1 MGQLIA
7 SWSPIQGKSGVTTT
21 TAVLATLAAITKPYA
36 SLLINASNNPNVL
49 EKYVKDNKSNDAV
62 FSEGIAGLKR
72 LLNSNLLTPD
82 SLPDYADNIVYKK
95 LDLILGSK
103 LDEVQVTKL
112 LQNAINA
119 YEFVWVDL
127 KTGDNPTGKIILEQA
142 DLVLVHLPQS
152 LYDIENVLADIKNK
166 PEIADKSLFI
176 IGNYDDNA
184 NLTVKNIKRLLKV
197 KNSFYSISYSSTLKN
212 AFNNNSLSEYLLKVS
227 KQEPFTN
234 NTKFVQGAINI
245 IDDMLQTLSND
256 RKGW

>member
-7 SWSPIQGKSGVTTT
+7 SWSPIQGKSGVTTN

-49 EKYVKDNKSNDAV
+49 EKYVKDNKSTDPV
-62 FSEGIAGLKR
+62 ISEGISGLKR

-82 SLPDYADNIVYKK
+82 SLPDYAENIIYNK
-95 LDLILGSK
+95 LDLILGSE

-112 LQNAINA
+112 LQSAVSA
-119 YEFVWVDL
+119 YEYVWVDI
-127 KTGDNPTGKIILEQA
+127 KTGDNSTGELILEQA

-152 LYDIENVLADIKNK
+152 LYDIENVLPDIKNK
-166 PEIADKSLFI
+166 LKIANKTFFI
-176 IGNYDDNA
+176 IGNYDNNA
-184 NLTVKNIKRLLKV
+184 NLTVKNIKRILKV
-197 KNSFYSISYSSTLKN
+197 KNSFHCISYSSTLKN
-212 AFNNNSLSEYLLKVS
+212 ALNNNTLPEFLLKIS

-245 IDDMLQTLSND
+245 IDDMLLTLSND